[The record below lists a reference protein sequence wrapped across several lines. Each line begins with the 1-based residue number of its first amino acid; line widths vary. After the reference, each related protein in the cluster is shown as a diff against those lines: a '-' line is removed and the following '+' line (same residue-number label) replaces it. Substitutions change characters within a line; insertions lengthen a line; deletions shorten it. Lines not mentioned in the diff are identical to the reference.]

1 MTAHRRKFT
10 DDQKLSILQQAAKI
24 GIIAAIREHNL
35 SYSVFA
41 RWKKK
46 FMKNEPTV
54 TAGFSVNK
62 TRSEL
67 KHLNEENTRLK
78 KIIAEQA
85 LQLERK
91 EEELKKI
98 NYLYNK
104 R

>member
-24 GIIAAIREHNL
+24 GVIAAIREHSL

-54 TAGFSVNK
+54 TGFSLNK

-91 EEELKKI
+91 EEELRKI
-98 NYLYNK
+98 NALHAK

>member
-10 DDQKLSILQQAAKI
+10 DDQKLSILQQAGRI
-24 GIIAAIREHNL
+24 GVIAAIREHNL

-41 RWKKK
+41 RWKNK
-46 FMKNEPTV
+46 FMKNEPAS
-54 TAGFSVNK
+54 AGLSANK

-67 KHLNEENTRLK
+67 KHLNEENVRLK

-91 EEELKKI
+91 DEELRKI
-98 NYLYNK
+98 NALYAK
-104 R
+104 K